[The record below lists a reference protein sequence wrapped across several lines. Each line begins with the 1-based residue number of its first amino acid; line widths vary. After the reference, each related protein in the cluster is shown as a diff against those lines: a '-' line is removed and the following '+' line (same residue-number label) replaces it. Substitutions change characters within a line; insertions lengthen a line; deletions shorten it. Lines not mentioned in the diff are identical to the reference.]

1 MKKYR
6 MVFILCLFFSF
17 FCPLMVC
24 AKEFVSAKE
33 GLDVMFVMD
42 YSGSM
47 KTNDSR
53 DIARGMVKAFVDTVH
68 SADIR
73 VGFVAYND
81 RILTFTS
88 PLAIQTE
95 EERADLKKLIDQ
107 EQYAG
112 NTDIGLGLS
121 YGLELLEEEA
131 VRKRVI
137 VLISD
142 GEPDLEG
149 SNTGRTTEISKEDL
163 KLAAEKCTENGIQI
177 YSIAFGDYD
186 GNTEV
191 LKSISE
197 STSAQ
202 MYSAETPERLIEVLY
217 GIFGTNM
224 DYSIQKIT
232 DGVFAHGIQNFH
244 VGLEE
249 NYTDEMDVL
258 LISPEKIGNVSI
270 FYDGQELPTANHGN
284 YVVGKIIEP
293 DNEIREL
300 DIRTE
305 TLESQELQLYLISY
319 RSLTPVLEVNT
330 SFYKNEQFSY
340 ELHFRD
346 KNGELVKDTELYQKF
361 TCQFTLGTEEN
372 GSEMLLDA
380 DALDGGIQGEKS
392 IGQSGTFCF
401 RAYLEDSMGNHIFA
415 PVQITV
421 KNRKPE
427 GKLPEQGMITML
439 TGERQYVLDECFSDP
454 DGDKLFYSLVPGTEN
469 IVQAGI
475 SDGILTVR
483 PQKAGIQVITLSV
496 SDGEYVSL
504 YNCEIDVTPLWRAYW
519 WFFPLLAVVVAV
531 LLRKRIHHPKE
542 MLEQLEEDTKQNHF
556 CGKLDAYFTVQPEIE
571 EEIPPLSFQLYKAGG
586 NSLVLG
592 MLLKEYP
599 ETVDALGLDSIYLI
613 ADADR
618 RMVLYHTSESSVM
631 IGNSIACRQI
641 QYSVSF
647 GDVIYITSLNG
658 SYELEIHY
666 IAVIQ

>member
-1 MKKYR
+1 
-6 MVFILCLFFSF
+6 
-17 FCPLMVC
+17 
-24 AKEFVSAKE
+24 
-33 GLDVMFVMD
+33 
-42 YSGSM
+42 
-47 KTNDSR
+47 
-53 DIARGMVKAFVDTVH
+53 
-68 SADIR
+68 
-73 VGFVAYND
+73 
-81 RILTFTS
+81 
-88 PLAIQTE
+88 
-95 EERADLKKLIDQ
+95 
-107 EQYAG
+107 
-112 NTDIGLGLS
+112 
-121 YGLELLEEEA
+121 
-131 VRKRVI
+131 
-137 VLISD
+137 
-142 GEPDLEG
+142 
-149 SNTGRTTEISKEDL
+149 
-163 KLAAEKCTENGIQI
+163 
-177 YSIAFGDYD
+177 
-186 GNTEV
+186 
-191 LKSISE
+191 
-197 STSAQ
+197 
-202 MYSAETPERLIEVLY
+202 
-217 GIFGTNM
+217 
-224 DYSIQKIT
+224 
-232 DGVFAHGIQNFH
+232 
-244 VGLEE
+244 
-249 NYTDEMDVL
+249 
-258 LISPEKIGNVSI
+258 
-270 FYDGQELPTANHGN
+270 
-284 YVVGKIIEP
+284 
-293 DNEIREL
+293 
-300 DIRTE
+300 
-305 TLESQELQLYLISY
+305 
-319 RSLTPVLEVNT
+319 
-330 SFYKNEQFSY
+330 
-340 ELHFRD
+340 
-346 KNGELVKDTELYQKF
+346 
-361 TCQFTLGTEEN
+361 
-372 GSEMLLDA
+372 
-380 DALDGGIQGEKS
+380 
-392 IGQSGTFCF
+392 
-401 RAYLEDSMGNHIFA
+401 MGNHIFD